1 MPEPDVAVDLPALIA
16 DHASSGFSPSGMVAI
31 AKRGEVV
38 RFEPWGQD
46 GYTPRSLFRV
56 ASCTKSFTALA
67 LLILRRAGRLSLD
80 DEIALH
86 LPELTTEA
94 DGAWPVLRLRHLMS
108 MSGGLATDNPWGD
121 RQESIGR
128 EQLAAW
134 MKGGLRLM
142 FAPGS
147 AYEYSNLGYAL
158 LGEVITRVSGQD
170 YRQFVQQRIIEPL
183 ALQDTKFAGNGPDS
197 VVPSYHR
204 EPLLPGRPGGW
215 ARHEQSTPG
224 AFSPMGGLYSSAHDM
239 AAWAN
244 LFLERDVPGGVGFT
258 PADLLE
264 AQQTQ
269 CLIGSDRA
277 EAPLGGL
284 VTTSYGFGLKIER
297 YAEHGKL
304 VSHAGGYPGFTA
316 YMCWHEESGHAVI
329 ASANGSHSA
338 APALARKVMLR
349 LVAQEGPA
357 AQSPAPWGETLTAVA
372 TLQDLVRSVGH
383 LGAGALIERFQ
394 PVFAENVE
402 LDFPLARRVDYLQQ
416 ALVSLGGVR
425 PAGQADPPVC
435 EQPCRARWHVP
446 TELGRLELLIELMPV
461 APFAVQTFSAVAVR
475 GSSRVLLF

>member
-1 MPEPDVAVDLPALIA
+1 MPEPEDLIDLPALIA

-80 DEIALH
+80 DVVALH

-94 DGAWPVLRLRHLMS
+94 DAAWPVLRLRHLMS

-128 EQLAAW
+128 EQLTAW
-134 MKGGLRLM
+134 MEGGLRLM

-183 ALQDTKFAGNGPDS
+183 ALQDTKFAANELDF
-197 VVPSYHR
+197 VVPGYHR
-204 EPLLPGRPGGW
+204 EPMLPGRPGGW
-215 ARHEQSTPG
+215 AAHEQSAPG

-244 LFLERDVPGGVGFT
+244 LYLERAVPSGVGFT
-258 PADLLE
+258 AADLLE
-264 AQQTQ
+264 AQQPL

-277 EAPLGGL
+277 EAPLRGL
-284 VTTSYGFGLKIER
+284 VTTGYGYGLKVEQ
-297 YAEHGKL
+297 YGEHGKL

-316 YMCWHEESGHAVI
+316 YMCWHEESGYAVI

-338 APALARKVMLR
+338 ATAPARKVMLR
-349 LVAQEGPA
+349 LIAQGKPEPR
-357 AQSPAPWGETLTAVA
+357 SHEPWRETLVAAAAVD
-372 TLQDLVRSVGH
+372 DLVRSVGH
-383 LGAGALIERFQ
+383 LETAALIERFQ

-402 LDFPLARRVDYLQQ
+402 RDFPLARRVEFLRQV
-416 ALVSLGGVR
+416 LVSLGEVR
-425 PAGQADPPVC
+425 PAGQAKPPVY
-435 EQPCRARWHVP
+435 EQPCRAKWHVP
-446 TELGRLELLIELMPV
+446 TELGRLELFIELMPV
-461 APFAVQTFSAVAVR
+461 APFAVQTVSAVAVR
-475 GSSRVLLF
+475 GTSRVLLF